1 MDARVLLRVFL
12 RTYLVGSA
20 FNTKGMQNVGLSYIM
35 EPGLQA
41 LYRGDSPALRKAR
54 SRYLKHYNT
63 HPFWTPLVVG
73 IFLSMETKIAAGL
86 LPPDLLSK
94 LRATTV
100 YALSALG
107 DSFFGGSFLVMWSLI
122 GANLAVRGHVFFLA
136 AWMTLC
142 LVGLHAFKAY
152 TFGRGYAQ
160 GLAFLQ
166 RLKSWN
172 LIDWGTRIKYFN
184 GLLLAFFAVAI
195 LPGTGPWR
203 LAWAGAAC
211 LAAAG
216 SLLRI
221 RDRCV
226 LLAVLACLG
235 LLTPWDRLLDWFGR

>member
-41 LYRGDSPALRKAR
+41 LHGGDPSALRKAR
-54 SRYLKHYNT
+54 NRYLKHYNS

-73 IFLSMETKIAAGL
+73 IFLSMEAKIAAGL
-86 LPPDLLSK
+86 LPPELLSK

-122 GANLAVRGHVFFLA
+122 GVNLAVRGHVFFLA
-136 AWMTLC
+136 VWMFLC

-172 LIDWGTRIKYFN
+172 LIDWGTRIKCCN
-184 GLLLAFFAVAI
+184 GLLLAFFAEAI
-195 LPGTGPWR
+195 LPGAGPWR

-211 LAAAG
+211 LAAAV
-216 SLLRI
+216 SMFRT

-226 LLAVLACLG
+226 LLAVLVFLG
-235 LLTPWDRLLDWFGR
+235 LMSPWDRLWDWFRM

>member
-12 RTYLVGSA
+12 RTYLVGST

-35 EPGLQA
+35 EPGLRA
-41 LYRGDSPALRKAR
+41 LHGNDRAALRKAR
-54 SRYLKHYNT
+54 NRYLKHYNT

-107 DSFFGGSFLVMWSLI
+107 DSFFGGSFLVMWSLV
-122 GANLAVRGHVFFLA
+122 GVNLAAREHLGMLA
-136 AWMTLC
+136 AWMVLC
-142 LVGLHAFKAY
+142 LIGLQVFKAY

-172 LIDWGTRIKYFN
+172 LIDWGTRIKWFN
-184 GLLLAFFAVAI
+184 GLLLALFAVAI

-203 LAWAGAAC
+203 LAWAVAAA
-211 LAAAG
+211 LAALG
-216 SLLRI
+216 SVFRT

-226 LLAVLACLG
+226 LLAVLAFLG
-235 LLTPWDRLLDWFGR
+235 LAFPWDRFPDWLGM